1 MAYINAAEV
10 VLTDEAFRSLERAR
24 LRALVER
31 NIALAA
37 TLHSPE
43 FHLVTPRGTAHS
55 RESYLH
61 AVEVGEIRYLKW
73 EPAAILVRRFENVAL
88 LRYQAELEMPS
99 QSEKASSFSCWHTDS
114 YELHNGFWQVVWSQA
129 TLRK

>member
-1 MAYINAAEV
+1 MAYINAAEA
-10 VLTDEAFRSLERAR
+10 VLTDEDFRSLERAR
-24 LRALVER
+24 LRALVEQ

-43 FHLVTPRGTAHS
+43 FHLITPRGREHS
-55 RESYLH
+55 RESYLR

-88 LRYQAELEMPS
+88 LRYQAEVEMPTP
-99 QSEKASSFSCWHTDS
+99 SEEASSFTCWHTDS
-114 YELHNGFWQVVWSQA
+114 YELRSGFWQVVWSQA
-129 TLRK
+129 TLLR